1 MTTASHYTRKTYF
14 CTVAGGTFMRE
25 FEIRLRS
32 VRDVQDFVSI
42 ATSCPYTVTIRDE
55 RNKINGKSF
64 MEMFCLDF
72 SRPLKVICDCG
83 DEELKNIRAEAD
95 RFLVT

>member
-1 MTTASHYTRKTYF
+1 
-14 CTVAGGTFMRE
+14 MRE

-32 VRDVQDFVSI
+32 VKDVQEFVGI
-42 ATSCPYTVTIRDE
+42 ATSRPYTVTIRDE

-72 SRPLKVICDCG
+72 SRPLRVICNCSE
-83 DEELKNIRAEAD
+83 EELEMLRHDMAH
-95 RFLVT
+95 FLVK

>member
-1 MTTASHYTRKTYF
+1 
-14 CTVAGGTFMRE
+14 MRE

-32 VRDVQDFVSI
+32 VKDVQDFVSI

-64 MEMFCLDF
+64 MEMFCLNL
-72 SRPLKVICDCG
+72 REPLVASFQCSD
-83 DEELKNIRAEAD
+83 AEYQQFCLDAH
-95 RFLVT
+95 RFLV

>member
-1 MTTASHYTRKTYF
+1 
-14 CTVAGGTFMRE
+14 MRE

-32 VRDVQDFVSI
+32 VKDVQDFVGI
-42 ATSCPYTVTIRDE
+42 ATSRPYNVVIRDE

-72 SRPLKVICDCG
+72 SRPLRVVCDCG
-83 DEELKNIRAEAD
+83 DEDLETIRAEAD
-95 RFLVT
+95 RFLVK

>member
-1 MTTASHYTRKTYF
+1 
-14 CTVAGGTFMRE
+14 MRE

-32 VRDVQDFVSI
+32 VKDVQEFVGI
-42 ATSCPYTVTIRDE
+42 ATSRPYTVTIRDE

-72 SRPLKVICDCG
+72 SHPLRVLCDCT
-83 DEELKNIRAEAD
+83 DAEFEALCRDAD
-95 RFLVT
+95 RFLVK

>member
-1 MTTASHYTRKTYF
+1 
-14 CTVAGGTFMRE
+14 MRE

-32 VRDVQDFVSI
+32 VKDVQEFVGI
-42 ATSCPYTVTIRDE
+42 ATARPYAVTIRDE

-72 SRPLKVICDCG
+72 SRPLRVICDCN
-83 DEELKNIRAEAD
+83 DTDFETICRDAD
-95 RFLVT
+95 RFLIK

>member
-1 MTTASHYTRKTYF
+1 
-14 CTVAGGTFMRE
+14 MRE

-32 VRDVQDFVSI
+32 VKDVQEFVSI
-42 ATSCPYTVTIRDE
+42 ATSRPYTVTIRDE

-72 SRPLKVICDCG
+72 SRPLRVLCDCSE
-83 DEELKNIRAEAD
+83 EELEIIRRDAQC
-95 RFLVT
+95 FLIK

>member
-1 MTTASHYTRKTYF
+1 
-14 CTVAGGTFMRE
+14 MRE

-32 VRDVQDFVSI
+32 VKDVQEFVAI
-42 ATSCPYTVTIRDE
+42 ATARPYSVTIRDE

-72 SRPLKVICDCG
+72 SRPLRVLCDCS
-83 DEELKNIRAEAD
+83 DADFEAICRDAD
-95 RFLVT
+95 RFLVK

>member
-1 MTTASHYTRKTYF
+1 
-14 CTVAGGTFMRE
+14 MRE

-32 VRDVQDFVSI
+32 VKDVQEFVGI
-42 ATSCPYTVTIRDE
+42 ATARPYTVTIRDE

-72 SRPLKVICDCG
+72 SHPLRVICDCN
-83 DEELKNIRAEAD
+83 DTDFETICRDAD
-95 RFLVT
+95 RFLVK

>member
-1 MTTASHYTRKTYF
+1 
-14 CTVAGGTFMRE
+14 MRE

-32 VRDVQDFVSI
+32 VKDVQDFVGI
-42 ATSCPYTVTIRDE
+42 ATSRPYTVTIRDE

-72 SRPLKVICDCG
+72 SRPLRVICDCG
-83 DEELKNIRAEAD
+83 DEDLELIRTEVD
-95 RFLVT
+95 RFLVK

>member
-1 MTTASHYTRKTYF
+1 
-14 CTVAGGTFMRE
+14 MRE

-32 VRDVQDFVSI
+32 VRDVQDFVGM
-42 ATSCPYTVTIRDE
+42 ATSRPYSVTIRDE

-72 SRPLKVICDCG
+72 TRPMF
-83 DEELKNIRAEAD
+83 AEAACTEAAFEPF
-95 RFLVT
+95 RIALAKFAV

>member
-1 MTTASHYTRKTYF
+1 
-14 CTVAGGTFMRE
+14 MRE

-32 VRDVQDFVSI
+32 VKDVQEFVSI
-42 ATSCPYTVTIRDE
+42 ATSRPYTVTIRDE

-72 SRPLKVICDCG
+72 SRPLRVLCDCSE
-83 DEELKNIRAEAD
+83 EELEIIRRDAQ
-95 RFLVT
+95 RFLIK

>member
-1 MTTASHYTRKTYF
+1 
-14 CTVAGGTFMRE
+14 MRE

-32 VRDVQDFVSI
+32 VRDVQDFVGM
-42 ATSCPYTVTIRDE
+42 ATSRPYSVTIRDE

-72 SRPLKVICDCG
+72 SRPLRVICNCS
-83 DEELKNIRAEAD
+83 DEELEIFRGEAD
-95 RFLVT
+95 RFLVR